1 MTFDAPHPLRCR
13 PCTAQLLLGAAVL
26 LPVCRACTSL
36 DGPTHSLVAQ
46 QSREILGPPLNAS
59 LSISR
64 EAVDPNTCW
73 VQLNVE
79 ALLPGTTLR
88 RVLFLSPDRAFLTGT
103 VYDTQA
109 SPPKPMLIAPAA
121 PSGFLRT
128 PPTPRPSATVNAVL
142 VAYAKPAEVSL
153 RNGSASVFAQLAVGA
168 VAPGSRLHPA
178 GAISIEPPVAEPT
191 GIRLVSTSGY
201 TSRPMPVP
209 PVGFS
214 PLVEFKIRT
223 APDNAIAGVV
233 RVAVHAYS
241 YPPVEEGG
249 CLRLIRAPERI
260 VTIRVR
266 PQ

>member
-1 MTFDAPHPLRCR
+1 MPHRAKMRAPC
-13 PCTAQLLLGAAVL
+13 LGSAFVWILYVAAA
-26 LPVCRACTSL
+26 LPASPACTPMDDAARSR
-36 DGPTHSLVAQ
+36 AIEQ
-46 QSREILGPPLNAS
+46 AREILGLPLNAS
-59 LSISR
+59 FRISR
-64 EAVDPNTCW
+64 EAVDPNACW
-73 VQLNVE
+73 AQLNVE

-103 VYDTQA
+103 VYDTQV
-109 SPPKPMLIAPAA
+109 SPPKPMLIAPSA

-128 PPTPRPSATVNAVL
+128 PPTPRPPATVNAVL
-142 VAYAKPAEVSL
+142 VAYSRPSEISL
-153 RNGSASVFAQLAVGA
+153 RNGSASVFAQLAAGA

-223 APDNAIAGVV
+223 TPDNAIAGVV